1 MNIVVS
7 FAMAFCFILLAIN
20 KIINIRR
27 GTQTLY
33 EAVKFINLVKN
44 NIRFSMMDYN
54 NIIEC
59 SKNEGFSYVNFNEQI
74 TLSDYVD
81 ERKQAEFLA
90 FTKKIGTTD
99 ETGQIAL
106 CEEYQERFKE
116 FYKESANREKSRVNV
131 IGAIGIL
138 SVVCVLIL
146 GG

>member
-7 FAMAFCFILLAIN
+7 FAMAFCFILLVIN

-99 ETGQIAL
+99 EIGQIAL

-116 FYKESANREKSRVNV
+116 FYKESANKEKSRVNV

>member
-7 FAMAFCFILLAIN
+7 FAMAFCFLLLAIN

-54 NIIEC
+54 NIVE
-59 SKNEGFSYVNFNEQI
+59 SGKKEGFSYVNFNEQI
-74 TLSDYVD
+74 TLSEYVD
-81 ERKQAEFLA
+81 EKIQDEFLA

-99 ETGQIAL
+99 EAGQLSL
-106 CEEYQERFKE
+106 CDEYIERFKE
-116 FYKESANREKSRVNV
+116 FYKESATKEKSRVNV

-138 SVVCVLIL
+138 SVVCILIL

>member
-1 MNIVVS
+1 M
-7 FAMAFCFILLAIN
+7 
-20 KIINIRR
+20 
-27 GTQTLY
+27 
-33 EAVKFINLVKN
+33 
-44 NIRFSMMDYN
+44 
-54 NIIEC
+54 
-59 SKNEGFSYVNFNEQI
+59 
-74 TLSDYVD
+74 
-81 ERKQAEFLA
+81 A

-116 FYKESANREKSRVNV
+116 FYKESANKEKSRVNV

>member
-7 FAMAFCFILLAIN
+7 FAMAFCFVLLAIN

-99 ETGQIAL
+99 EIGQIAL

-116 FYKESANREKSRVNV
+116 FYKESANKEKSRVNV

>member
-7 FAMAFCFILLAIN
+7 FAMAFCFVLLAIN

-59 SKNEGFSYVNFNEQI
+59 SKN
-74 TLSDYVD
+74 
-81 ERKQAEFLA
+81 
-90 FTKKIGTTD
+90 
-99 ETGQIAL
+99 
-106 CEEYQERFKE
+106 
-116 FYKESANREKSRVNV
+116 
-131 IGAIGIL
+131 
-138 SVVCVLIL
+138 
-146 GG
+146 

>member
-7 FAMAFCFILLAIN
+7 FAMAFCFVLLAIN

-116 FYKESANREKSRVNV
+116 FYKESANKEKSRVNV